1 MTQII
6 TFAFSTLYSNHML
19 LNPLEHIVFSTQLDF
34 FTTHRENFIAH
45 ALCEAGSGS
54 FLLAGKRFEIKAGD
68 FMVFPNGYL
77 MSDFQFSADFKVVA
91 LFISQVFIRNH
102 RPENNYDVVG
112 VMALF
117 ENPVMPLNEAEIKI
131 LKEDILLIKN
141 RLNDTTHHF
150 HSELIGQLAKA
161 FFLDIYD
168 AHYRIYRK
176 NEISERKSLILKQFI
191 ALLENETYMAQREVS
206 YYASKLSVTPK
217 YLSKIAVEVSGL
229 PAQYWIERYTTV
241 KIIELIRSQQY
252 SLTQIAD
259 MMNFSSVSYFSRY
272 VQRVLGMSPTEFRE
286 LG

>member
-1 MTQII
+1 
-6 TFAFSTLYSNHML
+6 ML

-45 ALCEAGSGS
+45 ALCESGSGS

-68 FMVFPNGYL
+68 FMVFPNGHL
-77 MSDFQFSADFKVVA
+77 MSDFQFSADFKVAA
-91 LFISQVFIRNH
+91 LFISQVFIRNN
-102 RPENNYDVVG
+102 RPENNYDVIG

-117 ENPVMPLNEAEIKI
+117 ENPIMPLNEAEIKI
-131 LKEDILLIKN
+131 LKEDIYLIKN

-191 ALLENETYMAQREVS
+191 ALLESETYMAQREVS

-252 SLTQIAD
+252 SLTQIAE

-272 VQRVLGMSPTEFRE
+272 VQRVLGMPPTEFRE

>member
-1 MTQII
+1 M
-6 TFAFSTLYSNHML
+6 
-19 LNPLEHIVFSTQLDF
+19 
-34 FTTHRENFIAH
+34 
-45 ALCEAGSGS
+45 
-54 FLLAGKRFEIKAGD
+54 
-68 FMVFPNGYL
+68 
-77 MSDFQFSADFKVVA
+77 
-91 LFISQVFIRNH
+91 
-102 RPENNYDVVG
+102 VG

-117 ENPVMPLNEAEIKI
+117 EKPIMPLNEAEIKI
-131 LKEDILLIKN
+131 LKEDIHLIKN
-141 RLNDTTHHF
+141 RLNDTAHHF
-150 HSELIGQLAKA
+150 HGELIGQLAKA
-161 FFLDIYD
+161 FFLDIYNV
-168 AHYRIYRK
+168 HHRIYQK

-191 ALLENETYMAQREVS
+191 ALLESETYMAQREVS

-252 SLTQIAD
+252 SLTQIAE